1 MKLLAFD
8 ACGKFAV
15 AALRVDDAAPVYA
28 VSAEGEGAV
37 RAVYSCVDRALA
49 AGGARPADLTTII
62 VNTGPGSWT
71 GTRIA
76 VTYAAGLAFGAGLKV
91 FGFSGFAIGERFA
104 PGGVAFIDQLGK
116 TVAAPRAA
124 VARTVTLFPETT
136 PNEYLAYKESWLD
149 VMLAMG
155 AEKLASGE
163 AGDPLELKTTYFQEF
178 LAGVRN

>member
-1 MKLLAFD
+1 MKILAFD
-8 ACGKFAV
+8 ASGKFAV
-15 AALRVDDAAPVYA
+15 AALRSGDAAPVYS
-28 VSAEGEGAV
+28 VNAEGEGAV

-49 AGGARPADLTTII
+49 AGNAAPADLTAII

-76 VTYAAGLAFGAGLKV
+76 VTYAAGLAFGAGPKV
-91 FGFSGFAIGERFA
+91 FGFSGFAIGERFT

-116 TVAAPRAA
+116 TVAPPGREAA
-124 VARTVTLFPETT
+124 QTVALFPEMTAGV
-136 PNEYLAYKESWLD
+136 YLANKQSWLD